1 MSLIATLGRCAGYTF
16 GALLDEL
23 YPVQAVPR
31 AQDQADLLQEA
42 EAEEEV
48 WEPEDIPAGVSAP
61 SPPVAAPPAGLTWAQ
76 YIEPAIC
83 DVLAE
88 HKPYQYNTNGYLWC
102 LSSDGFDNHA
112 TRGDWD
118 WQEWREHVAP
128 LIADRIETAT
138 LALDPAAAAR
148 AADQRITDALNTFEQ
163 HKK

>member
-1 MSLIATLGRCAGYTF
+1 MDLSRMRGAERTRELPLLEVQRERRSSMSLIATLGRCAGYTF

-76 YIEPAIC
+76 YIEP
-83 DVLAE
+83 
-88 HKPYQYNTNGYLWC
+88 
-102 LSSDGFDNHA
+102 
-112 TRGDWD
+112 
-118 WQEWREHVAP
+118 
-128 LIADRIETAT
+128 
-138 LALDPAAAAR
+138 
-148 AADQRITDALNTFEQ
+148 
-163 HKK
+163 